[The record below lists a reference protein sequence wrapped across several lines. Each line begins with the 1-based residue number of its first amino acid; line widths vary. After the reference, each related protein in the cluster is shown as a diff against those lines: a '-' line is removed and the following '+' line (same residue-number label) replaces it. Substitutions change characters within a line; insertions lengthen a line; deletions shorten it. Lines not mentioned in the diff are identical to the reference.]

1 MQFRHAMGAIPIL
14 LTIGAISAMASTV
27 SYTLDFTAYSSGLTP
42 SSGSFVYNTTT
53 DEFTSFVVDWDGA
66 VYNMTT
72 EANAPASAGLA
83 PGDPCIT
90 ASGAAATFQAFTTCD
105 SAGGGLEWNA
115 LGNSGVEGL
124 FEFFYKNAGGFGVP
138 IFSLDTGDYVDPT
151 AAVGLVSSTLSSGP
165 PPPTVPEPSTM
176 GVSALGCAFL
186 FVLRSRRSTRK
197 PIA

>member
-1 MQFRHAMGAIPIL
+1 MSFVITSNLPGAVIRNTPLKSLSLIH
-14 LTIGAISAMASTV
+14 IS
-27 SYTLDFTAYSSGLTP
+27 

-151 AAVGLVSSTLSSGP
+151 AAVGLRCV
-165 PPPTVPEPSTM
+165 
-176 GVSALGCAFL
+176 
-186 FVLRSRRSTRK
+186 
-197 PIA
+197 